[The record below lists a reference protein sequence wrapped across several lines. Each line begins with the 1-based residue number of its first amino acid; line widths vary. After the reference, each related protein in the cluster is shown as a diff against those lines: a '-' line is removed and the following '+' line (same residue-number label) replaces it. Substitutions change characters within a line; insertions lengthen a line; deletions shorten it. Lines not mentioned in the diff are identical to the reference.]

1 MKIHN
6 GIDIIEKSRI
16 VKIYEKYGIK
26 FLKKILT
33 NDEITFFKKFKN
45 NRKLELIAGS
55 FSAKESFAKALGHGF
70 RDGLKFSHIEII
82 RKENKRPYFRISDN
96 VKLLLQKKLVKYK
109 DYDLS
114 LSISHN
120 HKTVISSVT
129 ILFF

>member
-16 VKIYEKYGIK
+16 VKIYQKYGIK
-26 FLKKILT
+26 FLKKIFT
-33 NDEITFFKKFKN
+33 NDEIIFFKKFKN
-45 NRKLELIAGS
+45 NRKLELLAGS
-55 FSAKESFAKALGHGF
+55 FSAKESFAKALGQGF

-96 VKLLLQKKLVKYK
+96 VKFLLQKKLVKYK
-109 DYDLS
+109 NYDLS